1 MAKLAGKI
9 SAVTGAA
16 QGIGREIALLFARE
30 GADVAIVDRN
40 KKSGEDVAE
49 QIRSLGRRSISI
61 VADIGEED
69 QIEEGF
75 RNILRELGPVDILVN
90 NAGIDTTSL
99 VVDMPTSLWD
109 EMFRINLRSVF
120 LCTRAVL
127 PGMIEKRSGRIINLA
142 SQLAYK
148 GGREMAHYA
157 AAKAGVIGF
166 TRSLAYEVAEHG
178 ITVNAIYRTF
188 PQTSRGM
195 AQAKA
200 RGTSDRPSGQGGGN
214 SAHSIAPCIRGWR
227 LLPRRYLK
235 SKRRGRDGLKDSR
248 WYSGHLQEV
257 QTLTISENEPE
268 PTDRYCR
275 HWWYDFIALR
285 SIPGPVR
292 CFSTSRKDRRFASG
306 PNGIASS

>member
-30 GADVAIVDRN
+30 GADIAIVDRN

-75 RNILRELGPVDILVN
+75 RTISRELGPVDILVN

-109 EMFRINLRSVF
+109 EMLRINLRSVF
-120 LCTRAVL
+120 LCTRSVL

-178 ITVNAIYRTF
+178 ITVNAIAPGPIDTELFRKL
-188 PQTSRGM
+188 PEEWRKRKLAELPIGR
-195 AQAKA
+195 AG
-200 RGTSDRPSGQGGGN
+200 RVEE
-214 SAHSIAPCIRGWR
+214 IAPTA
-227 LLPRRYLK
+227 LLLASEDGAYYL
-235 SKRRGRDGLKDSR
+235 GA
-248 WYSGHLQEV
+248 
-257 QTLTISENEPE
+257 TLN
-268 PTDRYCR
+268 
-275 HWWYDFIALR
+275 
-285 SIPGPVR
+285 
-292 CFSTSRKDRRFASG
+292 
-306 PNGIASS
+306 PNGGDVMV